1 MRRNR
6 RKQGDDDAEVDMTPM
21 LDIVFIMLIFFIVT
35 AVFLDDTAIDLTQ
48 PPPPPEDDN
57 PNPDDM
63 PAITV
68 YVDERN
74 SCSVEGEVKG
84 CDGVLPQIESLL
96 ADRPGAA
103 IILRLH
109 EKASHRVLVSV
120 KDGIDGAELKS
131 KIEIVRGT
139 T

>member
-6 RKQGDDDAEVDMTPM
+6 RNQASDDAEVDMTPM

-35 AVFLDDTAIDLTQ
+35 AVFLDEKAIDLTQ
-48 PPPPPEDDN
+48 PPPPPEDDTDN
-57 PNPDDM
+57 QNET

-74 SCSVEGEVKG
+74 NCSVEGEVKG

-109 EKASHRVLVSV
+109 EKASHHVLVSV
-120 KDGIDGAELKS
+120 KDGIEGAELKS
-131 KIEIVRGT
+131 KIEVVYGT
-139 T
+139 S